1 MKFQINE
8 IDKILVY
15 SDTPIKEVIANLN
28 NSSLKIVLVVD
39 QNKKLI
45 GTIVDGD
52 IRGLL
57 NGLNLN
63 DKSEKIVNRDPLLDN
78 KNVSAFEGMET
89 MKVNNF
95 GHLPC

>member
-1 MKFQINE
+1 MKFQVNE

-52 IRGLL
+52 IRRGLL
-57 NGLNLN
+57 DGLNLN
-63 DKSEKIVNRDPLLDN
+63 DKSEKIVNRDPLLDL
-78 KNVSAFEGMET
+78 SLI
-89 MKVNNF
+89 
-95 GHLPC
+95 HI

>member
-39 QNKKLI
+39 Y
-45 GTIVDGD
+45 V
-52 IRGLL
+52 
-57 NGLNLN
+57 
-63 DKSEKIVNRDPLLDN
+63 
-78 KNVSAFEGMET
+78 FY
-89 MKVNNF
+89 
-95 GHLPC
+95 